1 MGRARAIPIAS
12 TLVAALLLAACTT
25 QVAGQPAATGSDPAS
40 PSSVTTKPVESVL
53 VALRAADY
61 ECGPSSLEPTP
72 VWQCF
77 ARLSGGVSH
86 TITLQERP
94 DGSTGG
100 MIVNVSPTETDGEG
114 LTKQAIDE
122 VISGMLAKTL
132 DEPQLGAVQG
142 WVRQDATPDATVEG
156 LALTYAPT
164 FGKGGKFEMVAPD
177 VKALTIFDATAAI
190 TTTMPKVQ
198 ISSIKAFAEA
208 NDMTCEDSE
217 SKSTSCA
224 QKPLYFRSINASPVI
239 GGDLSKG
246 TSLAT
251 FRFRTPDRAEAVELF
266 GKFAA
271 VISPDGAKDVS
282 AWISRKLGK
291 PGEHNTAAPER
302 VTFTLEISDG
312 DGAGRGV
319 EYQIGAAPSLF

>member
-1 MGRARAIPIAS
+1 M
-12 TLVAALLLAACTT
+12 AALLLPACTT
-25 QVAGQPAATGSDPAS
+25 QVAGQPAATGGDPAS
-40 PSSVTTKPVESVL
+40 PSSVITKPVESVL
-53 VALRAADY
+53 AALRASDH
-61 ECGPSSLEPTP
+61 ECGPSSLEPIP

-77 ARLSGGVSH
+77 AQLSGGVSH

-100 MIVNVSPTETDGEG
+100 MIVNVSPTETGGEG
-114 LTKQAIDE
+114 LTKQAVDE
-122 VISGMLAKTL
+122 VITDLLPKAL

-156 LALTYAPT
+156 MALTYAPT

-177 VKALTIFDATAAI
+177 VKPLTVFDATAAI
-190 TTTMPKVQ
+190 TSTMPEVQ

-224 QKPLYFRSINASPVI
+224 QEPLYFRSIHASPVI
-239 GGDLSKG
+239 GGDLTKG

-251 FRFRTPDRAEAVELF
+251 FRFRTPDREKAVELF

-271 VISPDGAKDVS
+271 VISPDGAKDVT
-282 AWISRKLGK
+282 AWIGRELGK
-291 PGEHNTAAPER
+291 PGERHTAAPER
-302 VTFTLEISDG
+302 VTFTLEISD
-312 DGAGRGV
+312 DDSAGRGV